1 MQSSRQGGGSRR
13 DLRESTNAMGER
25 DEKTQWVI
33 ERLKVLY
40 KEQLSKARVEREET
54 VEVRREKVVK
64 KISCIESPSPRF
76 TLSAFE
82 TMFPDKP
89 RQKIVLELCS
99 GQAHFSQMV
108 DADDGA

>member
-1 MQSSRQGGGSRR
+1 M
-13 DLRESTNAMGER
+13 EFP
-25 DEKTQWVI
+25 DEVTGTCDA
-33 ERLKVLY
+33 L
-40 KEQLSKARVEREET
+40 EQLAAQLSEARVEREET

-108 DADDGA
+108 DADGGA